1 MEGGDPFGAIFGPNE
16 HTVARPDAALGKQSG
31 KTAGQDRD
39 FAVGGDAAAVAPVV
53 HHGNLPAEAAEI
65 VEKGGQVGSHVQTL
79 ARISILDADTRHLI
93 QIRTQSP
100 QGFSGIVTLS
110 RSTDPRA
117 LKKQLHSIG
126 GPRVDP
132 GCKEISSSLSCDLQ
146 WSGGGEAEMP
156 VTTLY

>member
-110 RSTDPRA
+110 RSTDARSS
-117 LKKQLHSIG
+117 KKPLDGIG
-126 GPRVDP
+126 GPGGDASRN
-132 GCKEISSSLSCDLQ
+132 EISSSLSRDLK
-146 WSGGGEAEMP
+146 WIGGETEMQ
-156 VTTLY
+156 VTMLD